1 MKKKNSILIMAA
13 LFFAAC
19 DPGYSFDYAI
29 NNQSHHAVT
38 IQSLDT
44 AYHHKA
50 VSAPALTD
58 TVVYA
63 NGGLGY
69 AEIPGVS
76 QIIRYE
82 IYGDSVQLLFD
93 DGRSLK
99 FYALSDT
106 NGGLYSFA
114 DTNHTGSRYVYK
126 PRMNTT
132 TFKGHAGY
140 CRYTLNITD
149 DDYNRSE

>member
-1 MKKKNSILIMAA
+1 MKKIPSILIVTA
-13 LFFAAC
+13 LLFAAC
-19 DPGYSFDYAI
+19 DPGYSFNFAI
-29 NNQSHHAVT
+29 NNQSQHAVT

-44 AYHHKA
+44 TSHHKI

-63 NGGLGY
+63 NSGLGY
-69 AEIPGVS
+69 AEIAEIS
-76 QIIRYE
+76 NDIRWD

-93 DGRSLK
+93 DGRTLK

-106 NGGLYSFA
+106 NGGLYCFT
-114 DTNHTGSRYVYK
+114 DTNAVGSRYRYA

-132 TFKGHAGY
+132 TFKGHASF
-140 CRYTLNITD
+140 CKYTLVITD
-149 DDYNRSE
+149 NDYNMSE